1 MWLDNLKIMKDQSGM
16 TTKEIS
22 RKSGIP
28 EPTLEKLFAG
38 VTKDPKLATMQQ
50 LVHFFGYTLDDLDD
64 KPNETPKNLKNE
76 IDLMELSEKVKN
88 QIKKYRSLDDYGQ
101 EAVDSVLDV
110 EYRRCEKKR
119 EADKQE
125 KILAVKKQKDQMES
139 AGEIAPKMVEKLIY
153 VYPAAAGNP
162 LYAESDFERLEFP
175 EDSIPYGADFGIR
188 ISGKSM
194 EPTIKDGAI
203 VWVHKVLDL
212 EDGAVGVFML
222 NDSAVCKRFY
232 RDKWRNVRL
241 ESDNPAFGPVEVG
254 EFDTFTIVGKVIGS
268 V

>member
-1 MWLDNLKIMKDQSGM
+1 MYGNLKIFRESLGM
-16 TTKEIS
+16 TQKEFAASLSIGSTTYNGYETGARDPKSDFWISVATKYGVTIDYLMGYSDDPHKTSDEPHNKTEIS
-22 RKSGIP
+22 HI
-28 EPTLEKLFAG
+28 E
-38 VTKDPKLATMQQ
+38 
-50 LVHFFGYTLDDLDD
+50 
-64 KPNETPKNLKNE
+64 
-76 IDLMELSEKVKN
+76 
-88 QIKKYRSLDDYGQ
+88 KYRSLDDYGQ

-125 KILAVKKQKDQMES
+125 KILAVKKQKDQMEA

-212 EDGAVGVFML
+212 EDGTVGVFML

-241 ESDNPAFGPVEVG
+241 ESDNPEFCPVEVG
-254 EFDTFTIVGKVIGS
+254 EFDTFRIVGKVVGS

>member
-1 MWLDNLKIMKDQSGM
+1 MSLHDRIKEARRNKGM
-16 TTKEIS
+16 TQTELGQCIGVAKTTIAGYEKQYEPSAAQLGAIADSLDVDITFLLQDEIKK
-22 RKSGIP
+22 RNDIR
-28 EPTLEKLFAG
+28 
-38 VTKDPKLATMQQ
+38 ATQEEMEN
-50 LVHFFGYTLDDLDD
+50 LV
-64 KPNETPKNLKNE
+64 
-76 IDLMELSEKVKN
+76 
-88 QIKKYRSLDDYGQ
+88 KKYRSLDDYGQ

-125 KILAVKKQKDQMES
+125 KILAVKKQKDQMEA

-212 EDGAVGVFML
+212 EDGTVGVFML

-232 RDKWRNVRL
+232 RDEWRNVRL
-241 ESDNPAFGPVEVG
+241 ESDNPEFGPVEVG
-254 EFDTFTIVGKVIGS
+254 EFDTFTIVGEVVGS